1 MLLSSMGQR
10 RDAKDPRRPA
20 GSLEAE
26 VLAALWTAEGP
37 LTAGEVRADLG
48 SELAYTTV
56 MTILSRLYEKGA
68 VERRRAGRAYRY
80 TPVMDHADIAA
91 ARMRGMLEAGD
102 DRAEVLARFVGS
114 LSPEDERLLAEVL
127 NDTDGEEDR

>member
-1 MLLSSMGQR
+1 MLLPSMGKQG
-10 RDAKDPRRPA
+10 DAKDARRPA

-26 VLAALWTAEGP
+26 VLAALWTADGP
-37 LTAGEVRADLG
+37 LTAGEVQADLG

-80 TPVMDHADIAA
+80 TPVMDQADIAA

-127 NDTDGEEDR
+127 RETDEEKDR